1 MNVYTKSDLLSS
13 NNTYSA
19 QASYFQLRT
28 FFIKMHAQVL
38 VKKQKFIYIH
48 VIGTCNSGNLQSG
61 DLNSLSIKKPVLTQ
75 C

>member
-38 VKKQKFIYIH
+38 VEKTKVHIH
-48 VIGTCNSGNLQSG
+48 TCNRHVQLWKSA
-61 DLNSLSIKKPVLTQ
+61 KW
-75 C
+75 